1 MADITYFWED
11 MAVGQVRDLGNI
23 TPSREDIIAF
33 ASQFDPQPV
42 GNVQS
47 ARRPGAA
54 HGRLGHV
61 QAKSLCRPRQLNAR
75 SRYHLT
81 ATHFS
86 PANTGEPPC
95 KLRLT
100 GCARL

>member
-11 MAVGQVRDLGNI
+11 MAVSQVRHLGSI
-23 TPSREDIIAF
+23 SPSREDIIAF

-42 GNVQS
+42 VNVQ
-47 ARRPGAA
+47 A
-54 HGRLGHV
+54 
-61 QAKSLCRPRQLNAR
+61 QSLCTPRQLNAR